1 MLKIIREILL
11 KIVNDIDTGNSNL
24 SPEECEE
31 VIEYLS
37 GITNKNEKLSKYQAC
52 KYLKVSRATFDNYVK
67 AKKIIGITYSNFK
80 HKCSIVVIGLTTS
93 AEEFQNTFDHEKGHL
108 AMHISSALKIKPYGE
123 EYQYLTGEIGQSMFK
138 IAKRFLCDDCR
149 QKLVIEI
156 KEIDKKD

>member
-67 AKKIIGITYSNFK
+67 AKKIPNGRKQIGFK
-80 HKCSIVVIGLTTS
+80 VETKCLQEWKNIWHKTDGIL
-93 AEEFQNTFDHEKGHL
+93 
-108 AMHISSALKIKPYGE
+108 IKSY
-123 EYQYLTGEIGQSMFK
+123 
-138 IAKRFLCDDCR
+138 
-149 QKLVIEI
+149 VIELYLKCA
-156 KEIDKKD
+156 KEELMESLKR